1 MAFECCLEKIVIA
14 VADRLGCVCRES
26 AGRPQN
32 APSAHRAQNV
42 TRCYACIVFSAS
54 PCCL

>member
-42 TRCYACIVFSAS
+42 ARRYACIVFSAL
-54 PCCL
+54 PRCL